1 MINII
6 TGINNIT
13 YNPSELPQGD
23 FLHYFNQALAEG
35 YEPNE
40 ARRIAKIKEKQQ
52 KEKEKKSK
60 KKNNKNK
67 DIITENSNHIDRR
80 A

>member
-1 MINII
+1 MISTIPS
-6 TGINNIT
+6 INNIT

-23 FLHYFNQALAEG
+23 FLHFFNQALAAG

-40 ARRIAKIKEKQQ
+40 ARRIAKIKAKEQ
-52 KEKEKKSK
+52 KEKEKKKS
-60 KKNNKNK
+60 NSNK
-67 DIITENSNHIDRR
+67 DRKVENTNNSNHIDRR